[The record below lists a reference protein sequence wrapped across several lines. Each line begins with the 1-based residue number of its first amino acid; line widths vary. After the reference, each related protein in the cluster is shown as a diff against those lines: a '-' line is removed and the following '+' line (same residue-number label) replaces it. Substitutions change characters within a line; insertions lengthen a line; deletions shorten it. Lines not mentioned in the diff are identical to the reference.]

1 MASLLHTWK
10 RFRRT
15 RGVRREL
22 LTLLLCLAL
31 GLLLVPVLIW
41 LVGTSTLG
49 AYTNGGPFSLWRD
62 YLAGLLHGSLAFW
75 LVALGPYVAVWLWR
89 GLRWGWRHRR
99 SGT

>member
-1 MASLLHTWK
+1 MASLIRSWK

-15 RGVRREL
+15 RGAQREL
-22 LTLLLCLAL
+22 LTLLLCLV
-31 GLLLVPVLIW
+31 LVPVLIW

-89 GLRWGWRHRR
+89 ALRWGWRHRR
-99 SGT
+99 